1 MAIMRN
7 CCCCKVRTACIIFSV
22 LGLLES
28 LSRFVSNITTIVDFV
43 NTTEDQ
49 DQATVEE
56 FMKVHE
62 ILQVDIKESDVRR
75 ALTLLFTMNCIDI
88 VLSLLALLTCI
99 SLLVGVV
106 RERQRLL
113 MPSLFFIP
121 LDVFVGSV
129 FILALSGTIGFLN
142 PISFMFNLANM
153 FNIVVLGVIWLVVWS
168 HRQQIKEQL
177 THNEE
182 CEEDDDLNG
191 FSMT

>member
-88 VLSLLALLTCI
+88 NKHWA
-99 SLLVGVV
+99 
-106 RERQRLL
+106 R
-113 MPSLFFIP
+113 
-121 LDVFVGSV
+121 D
-129 FILALSGTIGFLN
+129 
-142 PISFMFNLANM
+142 
-153 FNIVVLGVIWLVVWS
+153 
-168 HRQQIKEQL
+168 
-177 THNEE
+177 
-182 CEEDDDLNG
+182 
-191 FSMT
+191 